1 MRFPRIMVVRCF
13 EGRLLLLLLRP
24 ARGCDEVC
32 ASACRRRQRG
42 RRCAEGSDGHEDGVV
57 CTASTAAAAA
67 APCVAAGSDVGEDGV
82 GKGSTGD
89 EDGVVCTRRR
99 RRQAVVV

>member
-1 MRFPRIMVVRCF
+1 MRPRVDDV
-13 EGRLLLLLLRP
+13 G
-24 ARGCDEVC
+24 
-32 ASACRRRQRG
+32 
-42 RRCAEGSDGHEDGVV
+42 EDGV
-57 CTASTAAAAA
+57 AE
-67 APCVAAGSDVGEDGV
+67 GSDVGEDGV